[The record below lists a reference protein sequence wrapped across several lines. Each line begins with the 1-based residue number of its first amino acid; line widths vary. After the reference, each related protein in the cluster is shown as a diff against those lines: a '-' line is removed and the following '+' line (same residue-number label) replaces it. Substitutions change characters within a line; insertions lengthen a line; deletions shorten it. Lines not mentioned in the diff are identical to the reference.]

1 VIFGWGLASREEM
14 SCSHGIVQKMKL
26 SEMEKCRAG
35 SRGKELG

>member
-1 VIFGWGLASREEM
+1 MIFEWGLASREEM
-14 SCSHGIVQKMKL
+14 SCSHGIVQEMKL